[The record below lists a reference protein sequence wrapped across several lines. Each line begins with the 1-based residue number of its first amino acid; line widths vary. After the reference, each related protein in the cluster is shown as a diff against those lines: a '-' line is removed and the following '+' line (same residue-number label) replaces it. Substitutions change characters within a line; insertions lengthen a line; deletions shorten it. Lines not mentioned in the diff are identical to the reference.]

1 MGVVYRAED
10 VDLGRQVALKF
21 LPADVSNNPQALER
35 FQREARAAAALNHPH
50 ICTIYEIGRHNN
62 QSFIA
67 MELLRGH
74 SLASLIAGRPMKI
87 EMLLDLASQI
97 ADALDAAH
105 AEGIVHR
112 DIKPANIF
120 VTERGQAK
128 ILDFGLA
135 KVSKVQS
142 HAENLPTATLGA
154 SPEQLTSPGTTVG
167 TVAYMSPEQ
176 VRGEELDARTDL
188 FSFGVVLYEMATGV
202 LPFRGDT
209 GGAIFGAIQY
219 SAPPTPV
226 RLNPDVPPD
235 LERIILKALEKDRKL
250 RYQHAADL
258 HADLERLKR
267 DTDSGRS
274 AVSEAASPS
283 SAAGTDLKSSPA
295 TPSPSAAT
303 ASAPGSGSSAVAAV
317 ARRHKW
323 AVLGGTVV
331 VLAVL
336 AAAVW
341 GVYSFFA
348 PARPAPAGPAP
359 FQNFTISQ
367 LTNSGD
373 ESQAAIS
380 PDGKFLLTV
389 KNSGGQESLW
399 LRNIPTGSNTQIL
412 PPAPVSF
419 ATLAFSPGGNHI
431 YFREA
436 TNSQQ
441 NTFNLYRAPLF
452 GGTPRVIVRNIDSNI
467 TFSPGGKRIAYA
479 RFNSPVVG
487 KWRLLT
493 ANAEGS
499 NERVLSMARGGE
511 GCVQVAWSPD
521 GKRIACSLVLPEGAR
536 GGIDMFDL
544 ASGHLKSFARF
555 AEKAPFELA
564 WLPDGNGLLM
574 IYSHMLR
581 DIATGLGTQ
590 IGYLSYP
597 GGHFRTVTNDTNS
610 YSTLTL
616 SGNGKS
622 LVTVQVQSSGEI
634 DILPASGNGTPAPI
648 PGIPSREAT
657 LGFGWTGNK
666 RLLVAQGSRVLRT
679 PINRTGSVT
688 LVDDP
693 SAQTALPSACAG
705 GKYIVFDWPFHETEK
720 TSIWRA
726 DADGSNPVR
735 LSHGTWDLPP
745 LCSPDGKW
753 VYYLDNEQGRVM
765 RVPMAGGSSDVVPG
779 TAIPNSL
786 PLTIALSP
794 DGKML
799 ALATALL
806 NPAANTASTKLAL
819 IDLSGG
825 GKSSPRLLD
834 VDPQA
839 TSAWLSFTPD
849 GKAVAYPIEVNG
861 VDNLWV
867 EPLDGSQG
875 RQITRFSSERIGQ
888 FSWSPDGT
896 HLAIQRGRTNSDVI
910 LLQSSNPSS
919 AR

>member
-35 FQREARAAAALNHPH
+35 FQREARAAAALNHPN

-74 SLASLIAGRPMKI
+74 SLASRIAGRPMKI
-87 EMLLDLASQI
+87 EVLLDLASQI

-135 KVSKVQS
+135 KVSKVQP
-142 HAENLPTATLGA
+142 HAENLPTATLGV

-219 SAPPTPV
+219 SAPPSPV
-226 RLNPDVPPD
+226 RLNPDLPPD
-235 LERIILKALEKDRKL
+235 FERIILKALEKDRKL

-267 DTDSGRS
+267 DTGSGRS
-274 AVSEAASPS
+274 AATQPASS
-283 SAAGTDLKSSPA
+283 SSIAGADLKSSPD

-303 ASAPGSGSSAVAAV
+303 ASAPGSGSSAVVAV
-317 ARRHKW
+317 ARRHKS
-323 AVLGGTVV
+323 AVLAGAVV

-336 AAAVW
+336 AAAAW

-348 PARPAPAGPAP
+348 PARTGSAAPAP

-380 PDGKFLLTV
+380 PDGKFLLSV
-389 KNSGGQESLW
+389 KNSGGDESLW

-412 PPAPVSF
+412 PPAPVLF

-441 NTFNLYRAPLF
+441 NTFNLYRAPLL

-479 RFNSPVVG
+479 RFNAPVVG

-493 ANAEGS
+493 AHADGS
-499 NERVLSMARGGE
+499 EENVRLVAPGGW
-511 GCVQVAWSPD
+511 GCLYMAWSPD
-521 GKRIACSLVLPEGAR
+521 GKRIACSLVLPAGAR

-564 WLPDGNGLLM
+564 WPPDGAGLLM
-574 IYSHMLR
+574 IYSHMLLNPQ
-581 DIATGLGTQ
+581 TGLGMQ

-597 GGHFRTVTNDTNS
+597 GGQFRTVTNDTNS

-622 LVTVQVQSSGEI
+622 LATVQVQSSAQI
-634 DILPASGNGTPAPI
+634 DILSASGNGAPVPV
-648 PGIPSREAT
+648 PGIPSREPI
-657 LGFGWTGNK
+657 LGLGWTGNHH
-666 RLLVAQGSRVLRT
+666 LLVAQAGRILRT
-679 PINRTGSVT
+679 PIDRTGSVT

-693 SAQTALPSACAG
+693 SAQTVLPSACAG

-735 LSHGTWDLPP
+735 LTHGTWDLSP

-753 VYYLDNEQGRVM
+753 VYYDDTQQGRVM
-765 RVPMAGGSSDVVPG
+765 RVPVAGSSAEVVPG

-794 DGKML
+794 DGKTLAML
-799 ALATALL
+799 TALL
-806 NPAANTASTKLAL
+806 NVGANTASTKLAL

-834 VDPQA
+834 VDPRT

-867 EPLDGSQG
+867 EPLDGSKG
-875 RQITRFSSERIGQ
+875 RQITRFSSGQ
-888 FSWSPDGT
+888 IAYFAWSPDGKN
-896 HLAIQRGRTNSDVI
+896 LALQRGQSSSDVI
-910 LLQSSNPSS
+910 LLQSSNPST
-919 AR
+919 R